1 MRFPLSLA
9 RKIISAYRLDE
20 SVDTRLVPS
29 IRYST
34 VRYIIWLHEMDSVT
48 SYFRQLH

>member
-20 SVDTRLVPS
+20 SVDTRLGS
-29 IRYST
+29 TQHT
-34 VRYIIWLHEMDSVT
+34 VRYIIGFARWILLPPT
-48 SYFRQLH
+48 SDNFNI